1 MKETHHLRHLMRHN
15 GGLYIG
21 GAESGIYHGL
31 ATQDALNVTLGDRA
45 AELIPLEDKDMKIW
59 IFFNPT
65 SEDTANKLLFLDK
78 DGRILN

>member
-1 MKETHHLRHLMRHN
+1 MN

-21 GAESGIYHGL
+21 GTESGIYHGL
-31 ATQDALNVTLGDRA
+31 ATSDVSSVTLGERV

-65 SEDTANKLLFLDK
+65 SKDTENNLLFLDK
-78 DGRILN
+78 DGKILNQIS